1 MTLSYD
7 SSLFTGT
14 PRAAGWKPNYIP
26 DGEVAPVH
34 ALTMDVGRQDPR
46 FRSPRVPDPPR
57 YAADAFARLLTKQGI
72 KVAKSVRQAKA
83 PPARPSW
90 AGSTPRPSTP
100 SSSTPSPTATTT
112 WPRP

>member
-1 MTLSYD
+1 M
-7 SSLFTGT
+7 FTGIAKA
-14 PRAAGWKPNYIP
+14 PGWKSNYIP
-26 DGEVAPVH
+26 DGEVAPVY

-46 FRSPRVPDPPR
+46 FRSPRVPNPPQ

-72 KVAKSVRQAKA
+72 KVAKSVRQTKA
-83 PPARPSW
+83 P
-90 AGSTPRPSTP
+90 AGAAELGRVDSAPSTP